1 MELNTSF
8 DSTLSQTSH
17 SHCDLLPTLHL
28 CFINAFECFLSAI
41 VLYNDREV
49 KNHYRGAVF

>member
-17 SHCDLLPTLHL
+17 SHCNLLPTLHL